1 MHSFCQS
8 LQLDVL
14 HCQAFQ
20 MSSISP
26 FYLKVEEYDRVKMIL
41 VISYW
46 LRYND
51 KKKFFFLIFKVFSKI
66 IFRLTSPYRIVIS
79 GDTDNVH
86 SSLKT
91 RHHPSSEYLPLLG
104 ENDVKDEWYIFYLAQ
119 IF

>member
-51 KKKFFFLIFKVFSKI
+51 KKKFFF
-66 IFRLTSPYRIVIS
+66 
-79 GDTDNVH
+79 
-86 SSLKT
+86 
-91 RHHPSSEYLPLLG
+91 
-104 ENDVKDEWYIFYLAQ
+104 
-119 IF
+119 